1 VLSSLLAKVSHLNT
15 WRQEVNIMSRPLR
28 IQYSDAWY
36 HVLNRG
42 RRGEDIFQDDT
53 DLQAFITV
61 LREASV
67 LWNVK
72 IAAYCLMANHYHL
85 LLQTPDANLS
95 RCMRHIDGVYTQRY
109 NRRHAVDGPVFRGRY
124 RSILVDGEAYLID
137 LVRYI
142 HFNPVKAGLVR
153 HPSDYRWSSFQGY
166 CSEDRSWDWLD

>member
-1 VLSSLLAKVSHLNT
+1 
-15 WRQEVNIMSRPLR
+15 MSRPLR

-53 DLQAFITV
+53 DLKAFITV
-61 LREASV
+61 LREVSV

-72 IAAYCLMANHYHL
+72 IAAYCLMANHYHQ

-109 NRRHAVDGPVFRGRY
+109 NRQHAVDGPVFRGRY
-124 RSILVDGEAYLID
+124 RSILVDGEAYPGRRRGLSWSTERSI
-137 LVRYI
+137 LVDGEVYPGRRR
-142 HFNPVKAGLVR
+142 GL
-153 HPSDYRWSSFQGY
+153 SWST
-166 CSEDRSWDWLD
+166 ERPI